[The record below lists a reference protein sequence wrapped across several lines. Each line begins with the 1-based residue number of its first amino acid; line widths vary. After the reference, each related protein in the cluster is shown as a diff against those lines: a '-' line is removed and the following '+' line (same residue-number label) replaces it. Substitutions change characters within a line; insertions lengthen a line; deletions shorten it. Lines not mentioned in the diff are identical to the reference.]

1 MLLSLFQRGLIFN
14 LSGRNSAQTKTTKHG
29 PVKNCGNMNG
39 KKNGNSK
46 IMLLVR
52 GERVI
57 SILRI
62 KLTIKQIVML
72 IKVSHQSKYYPTLVL
87 LPNVNF
93 L

>member
-1 MLLSLFQRGLIFN
+1 M
-14 LSGRNSAQTKTTKHG
+14 
-29 PVKNCGNMNG
+29 G

-46 IMLLVR
+46 IVLIVR
-52 GERVI
+52 GERVN
-57 SILRI
+57 SVLRI

-87 LPNVNF
+87 LPNVDF